1 MKLEATVSEQTTVDS
16 RVEPCQQFEVDRK
29 RAEEELTRSEEKY
42 RDLIEISPDAIY
54 VIDAEGIC
62 LLGNR
67 AGAELA
73 GIPEDE
79 LVGSP
84 VTQTYL
90 PEERHMLR
98 QRIEKLRAEGT
109 LRFERNFL
117 RQNGDLVPVEV
128 SLSAIRGGYYQ
139 ALVRDISDR
148 KRPYFLLARLL
159 PPLALVAL

>member
-16 RVEPCQQFEVDRK
+16 RAEPCQQFEVDRK
-29 RAEEELTRSEEKY
+29 RAEEELRRSEEKY

-98 QRIEKLRAEGT
+98 QRIEKLRVEGT
-109 LRFERNFL
+109 LRFERSFL
-117 RQNGDLVPVEV
+117 RQNG
-128 SLSAIRGGYYQ
+128 
-139 ALVRDISDR
+139 ISF
-148 KRPYFLLARLL
+148 P
-159 PPLALVAL
+159 